1 MNRPFKFRHV
11 NEIVGTFTVL
21 AVAMLVAGIYFAGR
35 AQGWFEGSF
44 RINVVFDTPEGAFGL
59 QEGAE
64 VQVQNT
70 PAGRV
75 GKIYPNADGFMQ
87 TTVSIKNRFHPFITE
102 DSVAKVKLRFAIA
115 GDAFV
120 DISPGTGPTIE
131 EDGFITGVKDE
142 EILDIISNAIG
153 EMESIALPMLAEVQ
167 QMLQHVNTIL
177 AGITESQ
184 GTAGAMVFDPEAKA
198 NILATLGHTEQIAR
212 EAGSMMTNA
221 VPALMARAERMTDTA
236 ESMLTNDVRRVMAD
250 LEAIQTEAALT
261 LRESRRLIEGLQR
274 HWLLR
279 RYVPFDETS
288 RLAIDSRGAAA
299 VDGKALVET
308 RTRLGE
314 ARRAVDHAAVGEAAY
329 ELGVLELLRG
339 DTARA
344 LDLLAES
351 KLALL
356 QTGTAPVAAL
366 LLEAR
371 IMLDQG
377 AHGAV
382 ESVLDA
388 IEALPRGDRTEADTA
403 QIELLRGRSR
413 LAQDDLPGV
422 QAALDAARRPV
433 RRADLPILSAAR
445 EDLQAALLERRGDWR
460 GAAEVRQ
467 RQADQLRAA
476 GRFHD
481 LAYALERKGHARRA
495 NGEVEEA
502 GLAWLS
508 AAASY
513 LEQEAMTDAARC
525 LAFARDAADASD
537 NPLLRAGVDRFAAR
551 PAMRL
556 TKSNERGAH
565 VDDR

>member
-11 NEIVGTFTVL
+11 NEIVGTFTML

-44 RINVVFDTPEGAFGL
+44 RLNIVFDTPEGAFGL

-75 GKIYPNADGFMQ
+75 GRIYPNADGFMQ

-120 DISPGTGPTIE
+120 DISPGTGPMIE
-131 EDGFITGVKDE
+131 EEGFITGVKDE
-142 EILDIISNAIG
+142 EILDIISNAIEG
-153 EMESIALPMLAEVQ
+153 MEAIALPMLAEVQ
-167 QMLQHVNTIL
+167 QMLEHVNTIL

-184 GTAGAMVFDPEAKA
+184 GVAGAMVFDPEVKA
-198 NILATLGHTEQIAR
+198 NILATLGHTEQIAA
-212 EAGSMMTNA
+212 EAGGMMTNA
-221 VPALMARAERMTDTA
+221 VPALMARAERMTETA
-236 ESMLTNDVRRVMAD
+236 ESMLTNEVRRVMAD
-250 LEAIQTEAALT
+250 LEAIQAEAALT

-279 RYVPFDETS
+279 RYVPFDDTS
-288 RLAIDSRGAAA
+288 RLAVDSRGAAA

-339 DTARA
+339 DTMRA
-344 LDLLAES
+344 QDLLAES

-382 ESVLDA
+382 EGVLDA
-388 IEALPRGDRTEADTA
+388 IEELPRGDRTEADTA
-403 QIELLRGRSR
+403 QIELLRGWSR
-413 LAQDDLPGV
+413 LEQDDLPGA
-422 QAALDAARRPV
+422 QAALDAARRPA
-433 RRADLPILSAAR
+433 RRANLPILSAAR
-445 EDLQAALLERRGDWR
+445 EDLQAALLERRGDWH

-476 GRFHD
+476 GLFLE
-481 LAYALERKGHARRA
+481 LAHAMERKGHARWE
-495 NGEVEEA
+495 NGQIEEA
-502 GLAWLS
+502 GFAWLS

-513 LEQEAMTDAARC
+513 AEQEATADAARC
-525 LAFARDAADASD
+525 LALARDAAEASD
-537 NPLLRAGVDRFAAR
+537 NPALRAAADRFDS
-551 PAMRL
+551 P
-556 TKSNERGAH
+556 
-565 VDDR
+565 